1 MNRAKGNGLWP
12 WIVRFKRFLYI
23 ATGKGEKKDQ
33 RHINDSNRK
42 IKKSDFS
49 YDENRDCF
57 VFLAGHSSE
66 LNRGSRDGKKVYQAV
81 KALES

>member
-42 IKKSDFS
+42 IKKLISVMMKIETALF
-49 YDENRDCF
+49 
-57 VFLAGHSSE
+57 FL
-66 LNRGSRDGKKVYQAV
+66 QATV
-81 KALES
+81 RN